1 VILITQPDNG
11 LTPILKAI
19 RRARKSIQI
28 VIFRFDREETEKA
41 LAGAVAR
48 GVPVRALVA
57 HTNQGGAKEL
67 RKLEQRLLEAG
78 VTVSR
83 TADDLPRYH
92 AKMIIVDDTLYVL
105 GFNFTRQDIEKSR
118 SFGVITRDAR
128 LVREATALFDA
139 DALRKAYTPG
149 HDRLVVSPDTSRPIL
164 SDFIRGAKRE
174 LLIYDERLND
184 KLMERLLRDRV
195 AAGVAIRVIGKTGKG
210 LEAVMS
216 RKLADLRLHARAII
230 RDGSQAFIGSQ
241 SLRKLELDGRREVG
255 VIVRDVRIA
264 RKMRAVFEAD
274 WAEAAPEKKKEEKKE
289 LKKVIKAAEAV
300 VPERRLPRLRAA
312 LGA

>member
-1 VILITQPDNG
+1 VKLIIQPDSG
-11 LTPILKAI
+11 LSPILKAI
-19 RRARKSIQI
+19 KRARKSINI
-28 VIFRFDREETEKA
+28 VIFRFDREETERA
-41 LAGAVAR
+41 LASAVAR

-92 AKMIIVDDTLYVL
+92 AKMIIIDDVLYVL

-118 SFGVITRDAR
+118 SFGVITRETR
-128 LVREATALFDA
+128 LVREALSLFEA
-139 DALRKAYTPG
+139 DALRQPYTPG
-149 HDRLVVSPDTSRPIL
+149 HDRLVVSPETSRQVL
-164 SDFIRGAKRE
+164 TDFLRGAKRE

-195 AAGVAIRVIGKTGKG
+195 AAGVAIRVLGKTGKG
-210 LEAVMS
+210 LAAVFS
-216 RKLADLRLHARAII
+216 RRLPDLRLHARAII
-230 RDGSQAFIGSQ
+230 RDGTHAFIGSQ

-255 VIVRDVRIA
+255 VIIHDSRIA

-274 WAEAAPEKKKEEKKE
+274 WSEAAPDKKKAEKKE
-289 LKKVIKAAEAV
+289 IKKVLKAAEAV
-300 VPERRLPRLRAA
+300 ARPGRLPRLRAA

>member
-1 VILITQPDNG
+1 MILITQPDSG

-92 AKMIIVDDTLYVL
+92 AKMIIIDDTLYVL

-139 DALRKAYTPG
+139 DALRQAYTPG

-210 LEAVMS
+210 LAAVMS
-216 RKLADLRLHARAII
+216 RRLADLRLHARAII

-264 RKMRAVFEAD
+264 RKMRTVFEAD
-274 WAEAAPEKKKEEKKE
+274 WAEAAPGKKKEEKKE
-289 LKKVIKAAEAV
+289 LEKVIKAAEAV

>member
-19 RRARKSIQI
+19 KRARKYIHI

-41 LAGAVAR
+41 LASAVAR

-57 HTNQGGAKEL
+57 HTNQGGEKEL

-78 VTVSR
+78 VTVTR

-92 AKMIIVDDTLYVL
+92 AKMILVDDALYVL

-118 SFGVITRDAR
+118 SFGIITRDAR
-128 LVREATALFDA
+128 LVREANALFDA
-139 DALRKAYTPG
+139 DAKRRPYSPS
-149 HDRLVVSPDTSRPIL
+149 HDRLVVSPETSRQVL
-164 SDFIRGAKRE
+164 TEFIRGARRE

-184 KLMERLLRDRV
+184 KLIERLLRERV
-195 AAGVAIRVIGKTGKG
+195 AAGVAIRVIGKAGKG
-210 LEAVMS
+210 LEAVLA
-216 RKLADLRLHARAII
+216 RKLRDLRLHARAIV
-230 RDGSQAFIGSQ
+230 RDGTQAFVGSQ

-255 VIVRDVRIA
+255 LIVNDSRIA
-264 RKMRAVFEAD
+264 RKIRAVFEAD
-274 WAEAAPEKKKEEKKE
+274 WAEAAPNGKKEEKKE
-289 LKKVIKAAEAV
+289 LQKVIKAAENV

>member
-1 VILITQPDNG
+1 MILITQPDSG

-19 RRARKSIQI
+19 KRARKSIQI

-41 LAGAVAR
+41 LSGAVAR

-92 AKMIIVDDTLYVL
+92 AKMIIIDDTLFVL

-128 LVREATALFDA
+128 LVREASALFEA
-139 DALRKAYTPG
+139 DALRQPYSPG
-149 HDRLVVSPDTSRPIL
+149 HDRLVVSPETSRQIL
-164 SDFIRGAKRE
+164 SDFLRGAKRE

-184 KLMERLLRDRV
+184 TLMERLLRDRV
-195 AAGVAIRVIGKTGKG
+195 AAGVAIRVLGKTGKG
-210 LEAVMS
+210 LDAVMS
-216 RKLADLRLHARAII
+216 RKLSDLRLHARAII

-300 VPERRLPRLRAA
+300 VPQRRLPRLRAA